1 MTFTVYIPIRIIQTT
16 RISSPR
22 VVSCTGTLAKKNKTI
37 VKRSRNFAK
46 LKKSNVLSRIF
57 CKNQIVVHYIP
68 CIKIYIMLLCGEVL
82 GKLRHLC
89 LLAIHCKDS
98 IPKIRNTYFQ
108 KRNCSATVPVST
120 FMCLWAIYIF
130 PRSICLF
137 CCRKICG
144 PILGIY
150 NSLTDTRMWKLRLRP
165 RNT

>member
-1 MTFTVYIPIRIIQTT
+1 MTTKKLICKELHAIHYLFWGLGVLGRNVEVCSIPAMTFTVYIPSRIIQTT

-22 VVSCTGTLAKKNKTI
+22 VVSCTGTLAKKNKTV

-46 LKKSNVLSRIF
+46 LKKVTYFHASFAKTKLWCI
-57 CKNQIVVHYIP
+57 IP

-120 FMCLWAIYIF
+120 FMCL
-130 PRSICLF
+130 
-137 CCRKICG
+137 
-144 PILGIY
+144 
-150 NSLTDTRMWKLRLRP
+150 
-165 RNT
+165 